1 MFHGQSPELARVVA
15 DARRRARHGGF
26 PRVGGEHLFLAMCAG
41 GGRLSEVLGTG
52 GASEQA
58 LRDAIEAAGPRGAG
72 AASDRVLLGALGVDL
87 DVAVA
92 DGLALN
98 RPARPEPLFPLGA
111 QRARRRSARSTPP
124 LGLDARCAW
133 EASLR
138 LALARAEREQRPEH
152 LAMVLVALDPGV
164 AWVLSHAQIDHRA
177 LEENLAGAYPSP
189 ERGVLGGIQRRLVG
203 HRLHNLVCRYERT
216 TGRATTSPQA
226 LVRLATRVV

>member
-1 MFHGQSPELARVVA
+1 MFHGQSAELARVVA
-15 DARRRARHGGF
+15 DARHRARDGGF
-26 PRVGGEHLFLAMCAG
+26 PRVGSEHLLLAVRAG
-41 GGRLSEVLGTG
+41 GGRLAEVLGTG

-58 LRDAIEAAGPRGAG
+58 LRHAIEAAGTRGAG

-92 DGLALN
+92 DGLALD
-98 RPARPEPLFPLGA
+98 RPPRPEPLFPLGA
-111 QRARRRSARSTPP
+111 RRARRRSARSALP

-138 LALARAEREQRPEH
+138 LALARAELEQRPEH

-177 LEENLAGAYPSP
+177 LADSLARAYPPP

-203 HRLHNLVCRYERT
+203 HRLDNLVCRYQRI

-226 LVRLATRVV
+226 LVRLGTRVV